1 MRQQRARLFI
11 IILANPAFATTPCP
25 PPPCRTSAGDI
36 DVAQCRELAGW
47 VATGKISDVVHH
59 EEGFPLL
66 KDFAEFTFTVGA
78 WEKGNGKVGQTLRFK
93 VGWCDNWKTPPK
105 DISGSFRFYGV
116 APPKDPSTPNQFLY
130 FEPVRPPHP

>member
-1 MRQQRARLFI
+1 MRQQLALLFI

-25 PPPCRTSAGDI
+25 PPPCRTGAGDI
-36 DVAQCRELAGW
+36 DVGQCRELAGW

-66 KDFAEFTFTVGA
+66 KDFAEFTFRVDA
-78 WEKGNGKVGQTLRFK
+78 WEKGNGKVGHALRFK
-93 VGWCDNWKTPPK
+93 VGWCDNWQTPPK

-116 APPKDPSTPNQFLY
+116 ALPQDPSTPNQFLY
-130 FEPVRPPHP
+130 FEPVRARHP